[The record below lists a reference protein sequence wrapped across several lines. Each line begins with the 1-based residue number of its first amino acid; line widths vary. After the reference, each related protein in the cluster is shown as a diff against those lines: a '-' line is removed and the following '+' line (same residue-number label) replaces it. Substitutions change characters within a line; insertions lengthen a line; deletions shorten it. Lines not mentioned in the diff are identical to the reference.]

1 MPGFVVDASVSA
13 AWLLPDEATDYT
25 EAALAATAGTDV
37 WVPVLWQ
44 LEIGNLLLGAQRRRR
59 IDSAKRVEL
68 VGAAAALRMRVDRDP
83 LSMTDID
90 SLAARHRLT
99 TYDAVYL
106 ELALRRRMPLATL
119 DAELL
124 TAMDAA
130 GVPVVDF
137 DV

>member
-137 DV
+137 DG